1 MKKIFKTMAFV
12 LMATIMAVGC
22 GSDDEPIKPDNN
34 EKQPEQEQPEQKEEE
49 LPTVDEASVC
59 CKNGY
64 IVFSATRPSSSY
76 YFKVYV
82 SAQQEGA
89 QEKEYSVEYFT
100 GKQQY
105 QAKAVDLKRGEK
117 YWCRVGGFNFKDE
130 KVMETARLT
139 IEIGKDDGPAAPSV
153 SGITIVP
160 PTSKNAADAQL
171 QGKVITT
178 DMEYSTD
185 EGKTWTP
192 VSTDGV
198 ITGLKSGTVLLR
210 YKETDTKQAGQ
221 TASITIPEHNSNTD
235 AGGEG
240 GKSEGMV

>member
-12 LMATIMAVGC
+12 LMATMAVVGC
-22 GSDDEPIKPDNN
+22 GSDDPIEPNNGQGEKP
-34 EKQPEQEQPEQKEEE
+34 EPEQKEEE
-49 LPTVDEASVC
+49 LPTVDESSVC
-59 CKNGY
+59 YKNGY
-64 IVFSATRPSSSY
+64 IVFSATRPRSSY

-89 QEKEYSVEYFT
+89 QEMEYDVEYFT
-100 GKQQY
+100 GKRQY

-117 YWCRVGGFNFKDE
+117 CWCRVAAFNYKDE

-185 EGKTWTP
+185 EGKTWTS
-192 VSTDGV
+192 VSTDGI

-210 YKETDTKQAGQ
+210 YKENDTKQAGQ
-221 TASITIPEHNSNTD
+221 IASITIPEHNSNTD
-235 AGGEG
+235 TDGEG